1 MYSCSAHEACNV
13 ERTQWYR
20 IDGFTL
26 LPFSSLQM
34 QVTPPVYVDSFM
46 GDETNKP
53 TRNLNEYFLES
64 RMKPLYAEH
73 QASSSNIIF
82 GRLKLISN

>member
-1 MYSCSAHEACNV
+1 MLQHYKRFISNLWHASPRGQGGPRMYSCSAHEACNV

-34 QVTPPVYVDSFM
+34 QVTTAVYVDSFM
-46 GDETNKP
+46 GDETN
-53 TRNLNEYFLES
+53 
-64 RMKPLYAEH
+64 
-73 QASSSNIIF
+73 
-82 GRLKLISN
+82 